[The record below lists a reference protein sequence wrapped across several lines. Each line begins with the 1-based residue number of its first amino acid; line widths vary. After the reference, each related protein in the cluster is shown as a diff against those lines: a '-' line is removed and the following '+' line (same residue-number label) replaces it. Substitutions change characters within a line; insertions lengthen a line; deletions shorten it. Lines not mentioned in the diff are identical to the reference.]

1 MHNEDIVYPLRRIIT
16 GLNAKGSSVVH
27 IDGPPAAVHEFSVGA
42 GLYEIWTDTG
52 GELSRHDERDHGEGA
67 VSLCPSQGGTKIR
80 WFTVTPSQENVSPE
94 ELEVAARD
102 AFGSVNAAG
111 HRPDTTRHAGMHLT
125 PTIDFIILVKGQVR
139 LVLDEGERLL
149 SPGDVVVQRGT
160 NHAWVCEGDEPA
172 ILVAVLIDKQFAD

>member
-1 MHNEDIVYPLRRIIT
+1 
-16 GLNAKGSSVVH
+16 
-27 IDGPPAAVHEFSVGA
+27 
-42 GLYEIWTDTG
+42 
-52 GELSRHDERDHGEGA
+52 
-67 VSLCPSQGGTKIR
+67 
-80 WFTVTPSQENVSPE
+80 
-94 ELEVAARD
+94 
-102 AFGSVNAAG
+102 
-111 HRPDTTRHAGMHLT
+111 MHLT